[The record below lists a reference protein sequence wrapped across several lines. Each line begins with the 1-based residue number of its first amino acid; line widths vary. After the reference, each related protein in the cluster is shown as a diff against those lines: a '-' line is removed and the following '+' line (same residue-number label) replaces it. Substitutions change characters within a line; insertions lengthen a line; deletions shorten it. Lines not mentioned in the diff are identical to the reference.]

1 MAFHTEEIISYIY
14 STKETDVSSSLKE
27 IGLHFQSIKW
37 KKTIIQICY
46 FVSMTTRR
54 NLWFQYQNGQS

>member
-27 IGLHFQSIKW
+27 IGLHFQSIK
-37 KKTIIQICY
+37 
-46 FVSMTTRR
+46 
-54 NLWFQYQNGQS
+54 